1 MLGTSIYNNSA
12 HDIYG
17 IVLLYYTGDDMNYC
31 YMCQT
36 KIPSEFSLCFD
47 CAEPRHTKSQS
58 SFGTTTEGSAERSA
72 AIDGGGADDRPLD
85 NIFKTQIVSLD
96 KKDSWIM
103 ESPLGPWEVYTK
115 SEHEEIAIGN
125 LINYMI
131 KDPHSP
137 NPNLV
142 KTLADGQRWDEI
154 VGKTLGIKQ
163 CYDCNYPNLVAADHC
178 YDCGK
183 IFKMV
188 DKNDTVISLLK
199 RIVTVLEGKPF
210 ERGC

>member
-1 MLGTSIYNNSA
+1 MINIAMIAGLTNFKGSGLRILMDNN
-12 HDIYG
+12 H
-17 IVLLYYTGDDMNYC
+17 YC

-36 KIPSEFSLCFD
+36 KIPSEFSLCFE
-47 CAEPRHTKSQS
+47 CAEPRDGTKPKP
-58 SFGTTTEGSAERSA
+58 FVGTTTEGSAERSA

-137 NPNLV
+137 NPNLADTLKPL
-142 KTLADGQRWDEI
+142 KT
-154 VGKTLGIKQ
+154 KT
-163 CYDCNYPNLVAADHC
+163 CPRCNMENLTRIDHC
-178 YDCGK
+178 YRCNH

-188 DKNDTVISLLK
+188 DEKDTVISLLK